1 MDFDTGCLMRNEPLH
16 GYVLHQ
22 RAYRENSKLVNFL
35 SFEAGR
41 IDGIARQSVASLY
54 QPTLLFATGKSAL
67 KTFTKAETA
76 GSAMIMVG
84 DALFAGFYL
93 NELLVRLLPHQEP
106 LPDVVN
112 AYAEALQALASLQPL
127 VPTLRRFELVLL
139 TQLGYA
145 IDFQYDRLGVPI
157 QAHVLYRYRRGEG
170 FEPHTSG
177 EVGRVILSV
186 GAADDAALATC
197 LPESWSMLTRV
208 LRSALAAQLGDKPLK
223 SRALWISAKSPRMDS
238 VHSS

>member
-1 MDFDTGCLMRNEPLH
+1 MRNEPLH

-35 SFEAGR
+35 SYEAGR
-41 IDGIARQSVASLY
+41 VDGIARQSVASLY

-76 GSAMIMVG
+76 GSAMVMVG

-106 LPDVVN
+106 LPEVVS
-112 AYAEALQALASLQPL
+112 AYAYALQALAAGHAL

-145 IDFQYDRLGVPI
+145 IDFKSDRLGLAI
-157 QAHVLYRYRRGEG
+157 QPDVLYRYRRGEG

-177 EVGRVILSV
+177 EEGAAILAVGD
-186 GAADDAALATC
+186 ADDAALATC
-197 LPESWSMLTRV
+197 PMASWSMLTRV

-223 SRALWISAKSPRMDS
+223 SRALWISAKSS
-238 VHSS
+238 

>member
-1 MDFDTGCLMRNEPLH
+1 MRNEPLH

-41 IDGIARQSVASLY
+41 VDGIARQSVASLY

-76 GSAMIMVG
+76 GSAMVMVG

-93 NELLVRLLPHQEP
+93 NELLVRLLPHQEA
-106 LPDVVN
+106 LPEVVT
-112 AYAEALQALASLQPL
+112 AYAHALQELTLGRPL

-139 TQLGYA
+139 SQLGYA
-145 IDFQYDRLGVPI
+145 IDFHYDRLGVPI
-157 QAHVLYRYRRGEG
+157 QPHVLYRYRRGEG
-170 FEPHTSG
+170 FEAHTSG
-177 EVGRVILSV
+177 EE
-186 GAADDAALATC
+186 GAAILAVGDADESSLAVC
-197 LPESWSMLTRV
+197 PIESWSMLTRV

-223 SRALWISAKSPRMDS
+223 SRALWISAKSSRS
-238 VHSS
+238 GALSSS

>member
-1 MDFDTGCLMRNEPLH
+1 MRNEALH

-76 GSAMIMVG
+76 GSAMVMMG

-106 LPDVVN
+106 LPDVVT
-112 AYAEALQALASLQPL
+112 AYADALQALAAKQPL

-139 TQLGYA
+139 AELGYG
-145 IDFQYDRLGVPI
+145 IDFQHDRLGLEI
-157 QAHVLYRYRRGEG
+157 QTDRLYRYRVGEG
-170 FEPHTSG
+170 FEPHNSG
-177 EVGRVILSV
+177 ELGSAILAVGS
-186 GAADDAALATC
+186 GDDASLASC
-197 LPESWSMLTRV
+197 PPESWSMLTRV
-208 LRSALAAQLGDKPLK
+208 LRGALGAQLGDKPLK
-223 SRALWISAKSPRMDS
+223 SRALWISAKSTRSDS
-238 VHSS
+238 APAS